1 MKDKRSLKNGAYA
14 SLLTAAVLVAVI
26 LLNLVARAL
35 PTTYTELDIS
45 TGSLFTLSDTSR
57 ELMGNLQQPVTVYYL
72 AQTGNEDDNVT
83 RLLDRYAD
91 ENSLFSWQQKDPVL
105 YPTFAQQYEGASNG
119 CLVVT
124 SGEKNTV
131 VSYNDLYEMDIE
143 AYYTTGS
150 MQYDFK
156 AENAI
161 TTAVAEVLRTADYTL
176 YELTGH
182 GEVALESDFTD
193 TLANAGVTVEE
204 LNLITAGTVPEDAAA
219 LLINAPLTD
228 LTAAEAATLVAYLQG
243 GGRLLVSTDLTVET
257 PNLDSML
264 AAVGMTR
271 QPGLLIETDGN
282 YYPYGYP
289 QTYLLPKINSNEVTA
304 GVADGLYVFAP
315 MGQGIVCDEE
325 SGWTYQTLLST
336 TSGSYSMEGYATAE
350 TAQKA
355 DTDPEGSFDLAV
367 AAEDSSTGAKLV
379 WVNCPNVFLSQMNQ
393 SVSGGNAR
401 LLGSIVNWLNGEENA
416 TVIEARSMSA
426 ESLSVPAGSIIGLG
440 LLFTIALPIAC
451 LIAGIAVCLV
461 RRRR

>member
-91 ENSLFSWQQKDPVL
+91 ESSLFSWQQKDPVL

-124 SGEKNTV
+124 SGEKSTV
-131 VSYNDLYEMDIE
+131 VSYNNLYEMNIE

-161 TTAVAEVLRTADYTL
+161 TTAVAEVLRTTDYTL

-193 TLANAGVTVEE
+193 TLANAGVTVAE

-243 GGRLLVSTDLTVET
+243 GGRLLVCTDLTVET

-325 SGWTYQTLLST
+325 SGWTYQALLST

-426 ESLSVPAGSIIGLG
+426 ESLSVPAGSIIVLG

>member
-193 TLANAGVTVEE
+193 TLANAGVTVAE

-440 LLFTIALPIAC
+440 LLFTIALPVAC